1 MRSYKG
7 NTLLIELVIGILFFA
22 LSQVIILQVFAK
34 AQNINQ
40 LSAITNSAL
49 AYAQDTAETLA
60 VSADAQ
66 QALLTLG
73 YAATADGFETANN
86 GQYRITATVNRLSQP
101 SGLLTTVT
109 LNAYHGTQRLFTLP
123 AVSYQGGKAP

>member
-22 LSQVIILQVFAK
+22 LSQMIILQVFAK
-34 AQNINQ
+34 AQSINQ

-49 AYAQDTAETLA
+49 TSAENTAETLT
-60 VSADAQ
+60 VSADPE
-66 QALLTLG
+66 QALRQLG
-73 YAATADGFETANN
+73 YTPTNSGYETVQEGA
-86 GQYRITATVNRLSQP
+86 YRITATVSRLTQP

-109 LNAYHGTQRLFTLP
+109 LSAYRGNQRLFTLP
-123 AVSYQGGKAP
+123 AVRYEGGGAQ